1 MVCYVCNQFKG
12 PANKWGLIY
21 NYNSSFIGELPKEH
35 IGSVGILVCPNC
47 GALHTTLRGQIKDPL
62 RKE

>member
-21 NYNSSFIGELPKEH
+21 NYNSSFIGE
-35 IGSVGILVCPNC
+35 CPNC